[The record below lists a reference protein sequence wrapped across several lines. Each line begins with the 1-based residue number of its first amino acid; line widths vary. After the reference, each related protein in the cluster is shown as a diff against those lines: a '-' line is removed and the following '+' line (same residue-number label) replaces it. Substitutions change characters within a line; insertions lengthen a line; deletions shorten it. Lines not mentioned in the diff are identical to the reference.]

1 MSSEQEGFNQNSVY
15 SLIEN
20 NSSSLDLNIAT
31 NISSS
36 DTLTHPI
43 IKTWLYWLGADLVS
57 QWRTLPTEEWSLAT
71 IFQEVNPELTC
82 ANSLLLDGLTQSK
95 TNSGSIVADL
105 DTEYQNIYQQQLRY
119 FTTGGILKWVIP
131 VAADLANSL
140 TKSLQKSL
148 EQLQSNLEQLQI
160 KVHQK
165 LQIYFYLLKSAGTK
179 TAFASTDSLSEKLQD
194 LSKKYEWQW
203 QDYLYKSNASK
214 HSFEN
219 LSAQIFQWWQP
230 DKQRRANS
238 ALNALLL
245 TYKFQLQAQLCNAAC
260 QLLKELETQTQQH
273 ILIIAE
279 VDLWLA
285 QLQSW
290 FMQQYPLDP
299 VPTDFLK
306 QYLSPRINAYQFL
319 EEIEEW
325 TGVTRDQWVNLDT
338 NELSSLK
345 SEILMRL
352 QPVCWK
358 FYIECFQ
365 VNKHLNISN
374 STSLEK

>member
-15 SLIEN
+15 SLVEN
-20 NSSSLDLNIAT
+20 NSSSLDLNTAT
-31 NISSS
+31 NNSCS
-36 DTLTHPI
+36 DPLTHPI

-57 QWRTLPTEEWSLAT
+57 QWRTLPIEEWSLAT
-71 IFQEVNPELTC
+71 IFQEVNSELTC
-82 ANSLLLDGLTQSK
+82 ANSLLLESLTQSK
-95 TNSGSIVADL
+95 TNSASIVTDL

-119 FTTGGILKWVIP
+119 FTRGGILKWVIP
-131 VAADLANSL
+131 LAADLANSL

-179 TAFASTDSLSEKLQD
+179 TAFASTNSLSENLQD

-230 DKQRRANS
+230 DKQRKANS

-245 TYKFQLQAQLCNAAC
+245 TYKFQLKAQLCNAAC

-273 ILIIAE
+273 ILRLAE
-279 VDLWLA
+279 VDLWLS
-285 QLQSW
+285 QMQTW
-290 FMQQYPLDP
+290 FGQQCPLDP
-299 VPTDFLK
+299 VPADFLK
-306 QYLSPRINAYQFL
+306 QYLSPRINAFQFL

-325 TGVTRDQWVNLDT
+325 TGATRYQWVNLDT
-338 NELSSLK
+338 KELSRLK

-352 QPVCWK
+352 QPVCCQ
-358 FYIECFQ
+358 FYTECFQ
-365 VNKHLNISN
+365 VHKHLNTSN
-374 STSLEK
+374 SSNLSK